1 MVSERKDNDSTNIR
15 RVDIEQ
21 KVRSAYL
28 DYAMSVITAR
38 ALPDVRDGLKPVQ
51 RRILYAMGDMN
62 LNHDQPTKKS
72 ARIVGEVLGKY
83 HPHSDTAVYDAMV
96 RMAQDFSLRYL
107 LVEGQGNFGSVDG
120 DGAAAIRYTEA
131 RLTRVGEEML
141 ADLEK
146 ATVDFVPTYD
156 GSSQEPLVLPAKLP
170 NLLVNG
176 ANGIAVGMATNIP
189 PHNLGE
195 VADAIIYVIDHLHSI
210 EDVSVDDLMHHIP
223 GPDFPTGG
231 AILGSEGIRQAYATG
246 KGAITVRAR
255 AHVEELKGSHS
266 AIIVTELPYQV
277 NKATL
282 VERIAE
288 LVRDGRI
295 EGIVDLRD
303 ESDRTGMRVVVEL
316 KRGQDAEPVLTQLL
330 KLTQMQGAFGIN
342 MLALVDGEPRVM
354 PLKRILVCY
363 IEHRQQVL
371 TRRTQFE
378 LEKAQARAHILE
390 GLLRALDHLDE
401 VIQTIR
407 QSRTAETALANLM
420 VKFKFSELQARAILD
435 MQLRRLAALERQKI
449 QDEFKELQQRIA
461 YLQALLNDKDKILA
475 LVKQDVL
482 DLKTNYG
489 DARRTRITTA
499 EGDGTSL
506 GDMVPDEESLI
517 VITYA
522 GQVKRLL
529 LATLKMEEGQIAPG
543 IGSQEQDAPQWLL
556 TAHSK
561 ETLFFFS
568 TSGQCLVLAAHQV
581 PDIGQQERGV
591 PMKNLVHLQNDD
603 QVAGVLAVG
612 DLQAE
617 RYLTFITK
625 QGKIKRLILSELA
638 GVGAGSL
645 VIGISEGDSL
655 LRVLPTGGK
664 QELLVITARGRALR
678 FKEDDVRPQGRSGS
692 GIRAISLAE
701 GDEVIGA
708 EIVLTGGQLLVAS
721 EQAYAKRCPVSEFS
735 VQGRGGQG
743 VMVLDADKLAITGNL
758 VASVIA
764 PLQTDVLFVTRASR
778 MVRRPLNELPEL
790 PRTSWG
796 RLVSK
801 SGKGAVLVLGDD
813 TLRTAI
819 AMPHLATPKHKADA
833 PGPRPAQPP
842 PEPAATPGNSAPLKP
857 AKADAEVVTKPS
869 ATPSPKPQVS
879 APTKPAGAK
888 VKPAVKTT
896 PAQKPTSKAPVK
908 STSSKPT
915 TESSAVTSPLVPLK
929 PTRSRPTAAA
939 RPVAEPAA
947 DPRTPTQVKTGRV
960 KGESGVEAIAKPTQ
974 PPQGRRASTKL
985 PTGPAASTS
994 PQASP
999 KPTGARSTA
1008 PTKSGVVTEAKP
1020 QAAAQTKTA
1029 TPQAKPATAATQTV
1043 TATRQPAAKP
1053 SAPDAVQKP
1062 PAGAKRNETQPTSE
1076 LPTQDALPLLGS
1088 VTRRDQPATNK
1099 KPQRPAGKTTPR
1111 SKG

>member
-1 MVSERKDNDSTNIR
+1 MASERKDTDSTNIR

-146 ATVDFVPTYD
+146 ATVDFIPTYD
-156 GSSQEPLVLPAKLP
+156 GSSQEPVVLPAKLP

-195 VADAIIYVIDHLHSI
+195 VADAIVYVIDHLQTI
-210 EDVSVDDLMHHIP
+210 EDVSVDDLMRFIP

-255 AHVEELKGSHS
+255 AHVEELKGGHS
-266 AIIVTELPYQV
+266 SIIVTELPYQV

-295 EGIVDLRD
+295 EGIGDLRD

-316 KRGQDAEPVLTQLL
+316 KRNQDAEPVMVQLL
-330 KLTQMQGAFGIN
+330 KLTQMQGTFGIN
-342 MLALVDGEPRVM
+342 MLALMDGEPRVL
-354 PLKRILVCY
+354 PLKRILVCH

-371 TRRTQFE
+371 TRRTRFE

-390 GLLRALDHLDE
+390 GLLKALDQLDE
-401 VIQTIR
+401 VIHTIR
-407 QSRTAETALANLM
+407 QSRTAETALTNLM
-420 VKFKFSELQARAILD
+420 AKFKFSELQARAILD

-449 QDEFKELQQRIA
+449 QDEYNELQQRIA
-461 YLQALLNDKDKILA
+461 YLQALLDDKDKILA

-482 DLKTNYG
+482 DLKANYG

-506 GDMVPDEESLI
+506 GDMVPDEESL
-517 VITYA
+517 VLITCA
-522 GQVKRLL
+522 GQAKRLP
-529 LATLKMEEGQIAPG
+529 LATLKMDEGQIVPG
-543 IGSQEQDAPQWLL
+543 IGPQEQDAPQWLL

-561 ETLFFFS
+561 ETLFFF
-568 TSGQCLVLAAHQV
+568 TTGGQALVLAAHQV
-581 PDIGQQERGV
+581 PDISQQERGV
-591 PMKNLVHLQNDD
+591 PLKNLVHLQNSE
-603 QVAGVLAVG
+603 QIAGVLAVG
-612 DLQAE
+612 DVQAE
-617 RYLTFITK
+617 RYLTFVTK
-625 QGKIKRLILSELA
+625 QGKIKRSNLSELA
-638 GVGAGSL
+638 GIGAGGS
-645 VIGISEGDSL
+645 VIGMGEGDNL
-655 LRVLPTGGK
+655 LRVLLTDGQ
-664 QELLVITARGRALR
+664 QELLVVTARGRALR
-678 FKEDDVRPQGRSGS
+678 FREDDVRPQGRSGS

-701 GDEVIGA
+701 GDKVIGA
-708 EIVLTGGQLLVAS
+708 EAVLAGGQLLIAS
-721 EQAYAKRCPVSEFS
+721 EQAYAKRCPASEFS

-743 VMVLDADKLAITGNL
+743 VMTVDADKLADTGPL
-758 VASVIA
+758 VAAVITA
-764 PLQTDVLFVTRASR
+764 SQADVLLITQARR
-778 MVRRPLNELPEL
+778 MVRRPLSELPEL

-801 SGKGAVLVLGDD
+801 SRKGAVLVLGDD
-813 TLRTAI
+813 TLRSVIALPEIALFETKVVAPSTPKAQPKTEPTAVTSTLVPPKLARKGATATTKPSAEAASEPKPIALAKPTKPKVKSAADTPPAAKPTKQPPTRSTSTKSPTEPTAI
-819 AMPHLATPKHKADA
+819 TSPLV
-833 PGPRPAQPP
+833 PP
-842 PEPAATPGNSAPLKP
+842 KP
-857 AKADAEVVTKPS
+857 ARTRPSVTTKPS
-869 ATPSPKPQVS
+869 ATP
-879 APTKPAGAK
+879 A
-888 VKPAVKTT
+888 
-896 PAQKPTSKAPVK
+896 
-908 STSSKPT
+908 
-915 TESSAVTSPLVPLK
+915 TE
-929 PTRSRPTAAA
+929 
-939 RPVAEPAA
+939 
-947 DPRTPTQVKTGRV
+947 
-960 KGESGVEAIAKPTQ
+960 
-974 PPQGRRASTKL
+974 
-985 PTGPAASTS
+985 
-994 PQASP
+994 
-999 KPTGARSTA
+999 
-1008 PTKSGVVTEAKP
+1008 P
-1020 QAAAQTKTA
+1020 QAAAQ
-1029 TPQAKPATAATQTV
+1029 AKPAKPKGKLTV
-1043 TATRQPAAKP
+1043 DTTPAAKP
-1053 SAPDAVQKP
+1053 TKQPPTRSTGTEP
-1062 PAGAKRNETQPTSE
+1062 PAPTAPTQKRPAVSRKSE
-1076 LPTQDALPLLGS
+1076 QSPASDVPTQDALPQLGG
-1088 VTRRDQPATNK
+1088 VARRGKPIVSK
-1099 KPQRPAGKTTPR
+1099 KPQRPASKNTPR